1 MWFRVFIL
9 FIVLI
14 GNIAG
19 VGHTV
24 SAEAMPERRLLIT
37 PLRNEL
43 VIDAGTAYRGTVALR
58 NTGTSSLTINLD
70 AQAFDVIN
78 QNYDYIFKP
87 KSPVNDWVNFAQ
99 PSIVLNAGQ
108 SYIVNYLISVPI
120 GAEPGGK
127 YISIFASA
135 QPSTA
140 DGITSVDRVGSLIY
154 LTVPGAITKTGQLLS
169 LRSPFITT
177 DQISWSA
184 TIRNS
189 GTAHFRN
196 YYEARLTTLWN
207 TDVTTTQNSALI
219 IPASVRLVQETIN
232 HPKLLGLY
240 KVHYTFSLGD
250 TPSVEKTTI
259 VVYLPLLQVIPIIG
273 FIILIGVIAYKIIQ
287 GFNKAKHTN

>member
-1 MWFRVFIL
+1 MRFRVFIL
-9 FIVLI
+9 FIVLMGGIVGI
-14 GNIAG
+14 G
-19 VGHTV
+19 HPV
-24 SAEAMPERRLLIT
+24 SAETMPERRLLIT

-43 VIDAGTAYRGTVALR
+43 VIDAGTAYKGIVTLR
-58 NTGTSSLTINLD
+58 NTGTSSLTITLE

-78 QNYDYIFKP
+78 QNYDYVFKP

-99 PSIVLNAGQ
+99 PSFVLNAGQ

-127 YISIFASA
+127 YMSIFASA

-140 DGITSVDRVGSLIY
+140 DGITSVDRVGALLY
-154 LTVPGAITKTGQLLS
+154 LTVPGTITKTGQLLS

-177 DQISWSA
+177 NQISWSA

-207 TDVTTTQNSALI
+207 TDVTTVQNSALI
-219 IPASVRLVQETIN
+219 LPASVRLVQGTID

-240 KVHYTFSLGD
+240 KVHYAFSLGD
-250 TPSVEKTTI
+250 TPTVEKTMFI
-259 VVYLPLLQVIPIIG
+259 IYLPLIQVIPLLG
-273 FIILIGVIAYKIIQ
+273 FMTLFGVVTFKLTQ
-287 GFNKAKHTN
+287 RFNKSKRTN